1 MNFLKSKSKEL
12 LLNLLT
18 IIFAIILENKKEAN
32 KKLLSYWLLIDKIFI
47 RLTLYFL
54 CPRDYQDQNLDN
66 DAP

>member
-18 IIFAIILENKKEAN
+18 IIFGIILENKKEAN
-32 KKLLSYWLLIDKIFI
+32 KKLLSYWLLIDKFFI